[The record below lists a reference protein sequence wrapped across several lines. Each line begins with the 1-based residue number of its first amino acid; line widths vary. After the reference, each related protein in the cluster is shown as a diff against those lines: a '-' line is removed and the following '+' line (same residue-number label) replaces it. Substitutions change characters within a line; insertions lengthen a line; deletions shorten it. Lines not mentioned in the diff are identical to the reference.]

1 MDIAEKIFEVMK
13 NENKPLK
20 GGEIAILSGLDRKVV
35 DKAMKELKEKEMIFS
50 PKNCFWQ
57 AK

>member
-13 NENKPLK
+13 DENKPLK
-20 GGEIAILSGLDRKVV
+20 GGEIAKLSGLDRKVV
-35 DKAMKELKEKEMIFS
+35 DKAMKELKEKELIFS